1 MQLTSGKL
9 DRFGRFSRAALFA
22 ASVLPV
28 TFAALPASAADYPQ
42 SAPAVVDNTVCNQQS
57 VLRSVVS
64 RFGYQ
69 VRQLDELLKAHDLV
83 TRLVIVEEANSE
95 EEIRDELVQ
104 NLKRVGD
111 YVIVTY
117 KRETVGQRGGG
128 HISPLGA
135 YDAASDSFLV
145 LDVNPASA
153 GWVWMPTP
161 TLVKGMRT
169 FDTVENRGYIL
180 VQPG

>member
-28 TFAALPASAADYPQ
+28 TFAALPANAADYLQ

-69 VRQLDELLKAHDLV
+69 VRHVPELPQVGISAMSDVQLTRYEPKTNPAEIERTYCKATAVLSDGQYRSVWYL
-83 TRLVIVEEANSE
+83 VEEGQGFAS
-95 EEIRDELVQ
+95 
-104 NLKRVGD
+104 VGRNVEFCVEGFD
-111 YVIVTY
+111 RWYV
-117 KRETVGQRGGG
+117 
-128 HISPLGA
+128 
-135 YDAASDSFLV
+135 YDAPSCRV
-145 LDVNPASA
+145 L
-153 GWVWMPTP
+153 
-161 TLVKGMRT
+161 R
-169 FDTVENRGYIL
+169 
-180 VQPG
+180 